1 MSSEWVMIIMQVL
14 HCLDLFSPVL
24 RSVPAI
30 ILRDQPSCC
39 QLRCPVTAPCHHSLF
54 PFLSHT
60 PYAQP
65 TQVPWWHEVK
75 SLWPWNFI
83 AESHRS
89 QRWSLFYT
97 TQHRWDFS
105 GHLLGT
111 VGHPEHAIAPDR
123 ELLLHFHCSTC
134 AERRESRRRPF
145 PKHNP
150 LPNGC
155 TFQYLPLDSSAFTSV
170 FSCNF
175 ALRQRNSDG
184 LANRDFSA

>member
-89 QRWSLFYT
+89 RRCSLFYT

-105 GHLLGT
+105 GTPPRNCRSPGACHRPRPRVVGALPLQHLCGAPWKS
-111 VGHPEHAIAPDR
+111 PEAVSKTQPPTKRMYFPVPAFGFFCFQFR
-123 ELLLHFHCSTC
+123 LLL
-134 AERRESRRRPF
+134 
-145 PKHNP
+145 
-150 LPNGC
+150 
-155 TFQYLPLDSSAFTSV
+155 
-170 FSCNF
+170 
-175 ALRQRNSDG
+175 
-184 LANRDFSA
+184 